1 MLPTPPPSGPWG
13 APPPPPPPGYDHGWS
28 RPPWT
33 PEVAQPRSR
42 RRIWI
47 TLGAVAGFVALVV
60 VLVII
65 GRNPPHVGS
74 NGESAKPTDVI
85 LADSGRAL
93 GSATYAHVWGSA
105 STDGES
111 EGLDLDMGSG
121 WTTGTVTVKG
131 ATAQVIVIGDDVYL
145 RGHDFIALAA
155 GQDVA
160 DMVGDSWVHPPSG
173 TDIPGASYLK
183 LSGLQGVFD
192 TATEQGLRLGRGGTV
207 HDGGHLAFE
216 LRDSSGSIDIA
227 ADGKPYPLRLRA
239 DTGGTT
245 VDLHLDDFNHDL
257 PAPSPPDDVF
267 GAPGPL
273 SL

>member
-1 MLPTPPPSGPWG
+1 MQGMLP
-13 APPPPPPPGYDHGWS
+13 PPPPPPPGFDPGWS
-28 RPPWT
+28 RGPWT
-33 PEVAQPRSR
+33 PGVQPPRSR

-47 TLGAVAGFVALVV
+47 TVGAVAGFVALVV

-65 GRNPPHVGS
+65 GRNPPKVGA

-93 GSATYAHVWGSA
+93 ASATFVHMWGSA
-105 STDGES
+105 SVDGEA
-111 EGLDLDMGSG
+111 ERLDLDMGAG

-131 ATAQVIVIGDDVYL
+131 ATAQVIIIGDDMYI
-145 RGHDFIALAA
+145 RGHDFIALSA

-173 TDIPGASYLK
+173 TDIPGATYLK
-183 LSGLQGVFD
+183 LSGIQGVFD
-192 TATEQGLRLGRGGTV
+192 TATEQGLTLGRGGTV
-207 HDGGHLAFE
+207 HDDGRLAFE
-216 LRDSSGSIDIA
+216 LHDNSGTVDIA
-227 ADGKPYPLRLRA
+227 AEGKPYPLRLQA
-239 DTGGTT
+239 DTGSTT
-245 VDLHLDDFNHDL
+245 VDLHLGDYDHDL
-257 PAPSPPDDVF
+257 PAPSPPADVF